1 MLILLCSIM
10 LIGFFT
16 PSYLLNYN
24 SYVFIAR
31 QDFRIIHMRHCLESG
46 EKVYHGFLC
55 DTELHLGR
63 PILRA
68 Y

>member
-1 MLILLCSIM
+1 MLMLYVVMLIS
-10 LIGFFT
+10 FFI

-31 QDFRIIHMRHCLESG
+31 QDFRIIHMRHCLGSG
-46 EKVYHGFLC
+46 GKVYHGFLC
-55 DTELHLGR
+55 HTELHLGR
-63 PILRA
+63 PILRS